1 MLIATYNI
9 SNISL
14 SVTNTYS
21 SLSVLLNTS
30 TITIWK
36 QVYMYQYILSKT
48 TTNGQWTI
56 YYNDCFPLYEEF
68 GIHRGLI
75 TEKFLLFFRVHARKC
90 QRNQLMRICEHYGLK
105 TPASR
110 LLLYCYTFTMYNVD
124 YKTGCKI
131 SSDNGII
138 ATG

>member
-1 MLIATYNI
+1 MEIGIYVC
-9 SNISL
+9 S
-14 SVTNTYS
+14 
-21 SLSVLLNTS
+21 
-30 TITIWK
+30 
-36 QVYMYQYILSKT
+36 
-48 TTNGQWTI
+48 I
-56 YYNDCFPLYEEF
+56 YYPKLLLMGNGPFIIMIVFLLYEEF

-75 TEKFLLFFRVHARKC
+75 TEKFPLFFRVHARKC

-110 LLLYCYTFTMYNVD
+110 LLLYCYTFTSMYNVD

>member
-1 MLIATYNI
+1 MEIGIY
-9 SNISL
+9 
-14 SVTNTYS
+14 V
-21 SLSVLLNTS
+21 
-30 TITIWK
+30 
-36 QVYMYQYILSKT
+36 QYILSKT

-110 LLLYCYTFTMYNVD
+110 LLLYCYTFTSMYNVD